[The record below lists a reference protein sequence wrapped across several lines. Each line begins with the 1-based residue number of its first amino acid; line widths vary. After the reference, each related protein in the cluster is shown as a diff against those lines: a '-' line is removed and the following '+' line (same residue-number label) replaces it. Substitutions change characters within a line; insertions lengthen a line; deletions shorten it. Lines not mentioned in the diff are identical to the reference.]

1 MTKKIATTTTMT
13 TAALP
18 LLIMMMIV
26 MTMMLMRMM
35 LMMMIMIIRMIT
47 IMTIIMIRNFIMIIS
62 MIIRMITTK
71 IMIMTTIA
79 ITITITIIISLN
91 HFSLFLNFFKSCC
104 VSSLSTIN
112 KSILPT
118 KRLQTITEEDMFS
131 CDEQIIDVVARE
143 ANIMTWSQERR
154 KSVRAP
160 GQGPKKPEKHVIE
173 SLMSSPEHLN
183 HFDLSLESDYGLNLK
198 RYTRSKGRAESANN
212 DFAQKLSTKSLMME
226 NHQQAA
232 CENVNVNKTSEIED
246 ASQKNLESV
255 QKSKC
260 RLLGQK
266 GVIFGNVF

>member
-1 MTKKIATTTTMT
+1 MTKKITTTTMIT
-13 TAALP
+13 VALP

-26 MTMMLMRMM
+26 MMM
-35 LMMMIMIIRMIT
+35 MIIRMIT
-47 IMTIIMIRNFIMIIS
+47 IMTIIMITNFITIIR
-62 MIIRMITTK
+62 MIIRMITTT

-79 ITITITIIISLN
+79 ITITIMIMIIISLK
-91 HFSLFLNFFKSCC
+91 HFSLFLNLFKSCC
-104 VSSLSTIN
+104 VSSLSTIS